1 MINSVL
7 LRANEWTFGQIPIG
21 QSYEIERTFTPADS
35 DAFAHLSGDFSPLH
49 VDAEYARST
58 EFGDRVV
65 HGMLLASLF
74 SQLVGMWLP
83 GKYALYLGH
92 DLSFR
97 RPVRVGER
105 VKAIAKVVGK
115 NAVTRTITLYSE
127 IRNDRDKVAVSGTA
141 KVKLRD
147 VDAIVAST
155 DELNKSPGAYKH
167 VALVTGGSGG
177 VGSEIARTL
186 AKRGAAVAVNYLR
199 NEAAASSV
207 VSSIRAGGGDAT
219 AVQADVRSGDSVREM
234 VDVVTK
240 QFGGVDWVVN
250 CATSELR
257 QTEFMELGW
266 DDFQVHLEHQ
276 VKSVMHVAQAAYPHM
291 KANGGGIVVNIL
303 SQVTAGSPPIRMADY
318 VSAKYAL
325 CGLSKALAAE
335 WAADNIRVNMVSPG
349 LMQTDLTQHYP
360 ERLFKLEANRTPL
373 MRITRPD
380 DVAGVVAYLLSDEA
394 SFLTGTNLF
403 VTGGQVMV

>member
-1 MINSVL
+1 MIKSVV

-21 QSYEIERTFTPADS
+21 QSYEIERTFTAGDS

-83 GKYALYLGH
+83 GKYA
-92 DLSFR
+92 
-97 RPVRVGER
+97 
-105 VKAIAKVVGK
+105 
-115 NAVTRTITLYSE
+115 VTRTITLHSE
-127 IRNDRDKVAVSGTA
+127 IRNDQDKVAVSGTA

-147 VDAIVAST
+147 VDAIVASS
-155 DELNKSPGAYKH
+155 DELSKSAGGYKH

-199 NEAAASSV
+199 NETAASSV
-207 VSSIRAGGGDAT
+207 VSSIRACRGDAT

-234 VDVVTK
+234 VDSVTK

-257 QTEFMELGW
+257 QTEFIKLGW
-266 DDFQVHLEHQ
+266 DDFQVHLDHQ

-303 SQVTAGSPPIRMADY
+303 SQVTAGPPPVRMADY

-325 CGLSKALAAE
+325 YGLSKALAAE

-380 DVAGVVAYLLSDEA
+380 DVAGVVAYLLSEEA

-403 VTGGQVMV
+403 VTGGQVMT